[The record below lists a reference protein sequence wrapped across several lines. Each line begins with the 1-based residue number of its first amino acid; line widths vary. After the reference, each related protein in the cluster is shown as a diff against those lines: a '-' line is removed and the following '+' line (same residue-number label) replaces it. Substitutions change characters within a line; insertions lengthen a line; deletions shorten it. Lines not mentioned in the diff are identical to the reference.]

1 MSFAE
6 RLNSESIYDTWEVA
20 SDLAAALEVCLQT
33 VNRWEADRRLRR
45 KGGRFHEAAVRVF
58 VAQFRLE

>member
-20 SDLAAALEVCLQT
+20 SDLAA
-33 VNRWEADRRLRR
+33 RRSEFASRR
-45 KGGRFHEAAVRVF
+45 
-58 VAQFRLE
+58 